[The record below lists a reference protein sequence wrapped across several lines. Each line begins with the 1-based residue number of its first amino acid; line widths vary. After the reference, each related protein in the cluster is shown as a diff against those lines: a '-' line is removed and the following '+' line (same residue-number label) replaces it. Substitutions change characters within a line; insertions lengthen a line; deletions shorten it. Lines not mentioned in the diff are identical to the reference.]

1 MQVTAKSSKSFL
13 FRMALLAIF
22 CNGGAL
28 WFLYDGT
35 VTYPQQRERALKYI
49 EYKEKDQLDQ
59 WREYATEQGWDLED
73 PGEPKDDIDFLKQYI
88 MAGFVAPFGLL
99 FLIVLIRASRRWIEL
114 NETGIRTSWGRQLE
128 FDQIVALDKKKWKTK
143 GIAKIVYEDNGR
155 KRRVVLDDCKYT
167 VEPTKAILIEVESRI
182 GYDKI
187 VGGPPEA
194 LQQDPSEEALQQ
206 DPSEEA
212 LQQDPSEEGIRDE

>member
-13 FRMALLAIF
+13 FRLSLLTIF
-22 CNGGAL
+22 CIGGSL
-28 WFLYDGT
+28 WFLYDG
-35 VTYPQQRERALKYI
+35 VVAWPQQRVRALKYI

-73 PGEPKDDIDFLKQYI
+73 PGEPKEEIEFYFQYG

-99 FLIVLIRASRRWIEL
+99 FLFLVIRASRRWIEL
-114 NETGIRTSWGRQLE
+114 NETGIRTSWGKQLT

-187 VGGPPEA
+187 TGGPPEA
-194 LQQDPSEEALQQ
+194 LQQDPSEEGIQ
-206 DPSEEA
+206 DE
-212 LQQDPSEEGIRDE
+212 